1 MSSRILG
8 IPQNLD
14 WKQAYMAAILEKD
27 RGRIW
32 ELIQNARVELA
43 RRLIELQ
50 QKGPIPCGEAEAIQ
64 DACYMLHALE
74 SSLSYR
80 KENDA
85 PSMSA

>member
-27 RGRIW
+27 RGRTL

-43 RRLIELQ
+43 RRMVELKQ
-50 QKGPIPCGEAEAIQ
+50 NGPIPCDETEAIQ

-80 KENDA
+80 EENDA